1 MICVFSVV
9 VCCLLLFVLSLLFRC
24 LLYARVTRVLIGFD
38 AFFGHNF
45 CRFGLFFMAKIK
57 IFKIQEPFSPVFF
70 QKNYVKMQILL
81 FLLLVCCTFADLK
94 ENTENPFWGLDAP
107 VEHLCQAA

>member
-1 MICVFSVV
+1 MLFVV
-9 VCCLLLFVLSLLFRC
+9 VCIEFVVSLSFVRS
-24 LLYARVTRVLIGFD
+24 RN
-38 AFFGHNF
+38 AFFNMYGGLFGHNF

-81 FLLLVCCTFADLK
+81 FLLLVCSRF
-94 ENTENPFWGLDAP
+94 
-107 VEHLCQAA
+107 

>member
-1 MICVFSVV
+1 MISVFSVV
-9 VCCLLLFVLSLLFRC
+9 VCCFVLSLLSRR

-81 FLLLVCCTFADLK
+81 FL
-94 ENTENPFWGLDAP
+94 
-107 VEHLCQAA
+107 Q